1 MTASQ
6 AGASWTCGNPAC
18 ALTQAGALNA
28 CVRCGTLRIG
38 LVLNGVTAQ
47 YRIDQF
53 HAMGGMGVLHRG
65 TATGTGT
72 AVAIKSIRV
81 DPNALNDPD
90 QARGRKDFQTETDTL
105 RRLGASQPPG
115 LVQFLDHI
123 DDPASSLLCLVMQFV
138 DGQNLRELVES
149 YRVGANFV
157 GMPVQVFLK
166 YAIQMART
174 LSWLQGQNVV
184 HRDVN
189 PLNLILD
196 RNTDQL
202 TLVDFGSARGINQGG
217 TVAAGKRGY
226 WSIEQIQGKLIHKSD
241 VYGFGATLFYMLTG
255 TEPSAVAGRLPKV
268 SGSGAANCDAEVE
281 QLVWDSTEPA
291 EVGRPDATQVLERL
305 LQIDGRIN
313 QSGTGQSVGS
323 RAGTPSQPVHD
334 AFATVRISTP
344 AAPTANPTILIQ
356 PPPPPPPTL
365 PAPTASLGARA
376 IALMIDLLV
385 IGIGCVGLALISAYS
400 SDLAL
405 MLMIMLFFGYYVISW
420 TTFQATFGM
429 RIFRLKLVTDSG
441 ARVSYSTA
449 FVRTLALILSLSCVG
464 LGYLWALSGDRR
476 LSLHDHLSQ
485 SRIVS
490 SAP

>member
-1 MTASQ
+1 MTYSQ
-6 AGASWTCGNPAC
+6 AGASWTCGNQAC
-18 ALTQAGALNA
+18 ALTQSGTANA

-38 LVLNGVTAQ
+38 LILNGVTAQ

-53 HAMGGMGVLHRG
+53 HRMGGMGVLHRG
-65 TATGTGT
+65 TATSTGT
-72 AVAIKSIRV
+72 PVAIKSIRV

-90 QARGRKDFQTETDTL
+90 QARGRRDFQTETDTL

-123 DDPASSLLCLVMQFV
+123 DDPSSSLLCLVMQFV

-196 RNTDQL
+196 TRSNQL
-202 TLVDFGSARGINQGG
+202 TLVDFGSARGINQSG

-226 WSIEQIQGKLIHKSD
+226 WSIEQIQGKLSHKSD
-241 VYGFGATLFYMLTG
+241 VYGFGATMFYMLTG

-268 SGSGAANCDAEVE
+268 STSGATNGDTEVE
-281 QLVWDSTEPA
+281 QLVWDCTEPA
-291 EVGRPDATQVLERL
+291 EAGRPDATQVLDRL
-305 LQIDGRIN
+305 LQIDGQISRPGAV
-313 QSGTGQSVGS
+313 QSAGPTPASQSHTV
-323 RAGTPSQPVHD
+323 RD
-334 AFATVRISTP
+334 AFATVRIDTPVAP
-344 AAPTANPTILIQ
+344 AANATILIQ
-356 PPPPPPPTL
+356 PPPRPPPT
-365 PAPTASLGARA
+365 PVAPTASLGARA
-376 IALMIDLLV
+376 IALVVDLLV
-385 IGIGCVGLALISAYS
+385 IGIGCVGLALTSAYS

-405 MLMIMLFFGYYVISW
+405 MLMILLVFVYYVVSW
-420 TTFQATFGM
+420 GAFQATIGM
-429 RIFRLKLVTDSG
+429 RIFRLKLVNDSG
-441 ARVSYSTA
+441 SEISYSTA
-449 FVRTLALILSLSCVG
+449 FVRTLALILSLTCVG
-464 LGYLWALSGDRR
+464 LGYLWALSGERR

-490 SAP
+490 GAA

>member
-1 MTASQ
+1 MTTNQ
-6 AGASWTCGNPAC
+6 AGASWTCGNQAC
-18 ALTQAGALNA
+18 ALTQSGTANA

-53 HAMGGMGVLHRG
+53 HRMGGMGVLHRG

-72 AVAIKSIRV
+72 PVAIKSIRV

-90 QARGRKDFQTETDTL
+90 QARGRRDFQTETDTL

-123 DDPASSLLCLVMQFV
+123 DDPTSSLLCLVMQFV

-149 YRVGANFV
+149 YRVGGNFV

-196 RNTDQL
+196 TRTDQL
-202 TLVDFGSARGINQGG
+202 TLVDFGSARGINQSG

-226 WSIEQIQGKLIHKSD
+226 WSIEQIQGKLSHKSD
-241 VYGFGATLFYMLTG
+241 VYGFGATMFYMLTG

-268 SGSGAANCDAEVE
+268 STSGATNCEAEVE

-291 EVGRPDATQVLERL
+291 EAGRPDATQVVDRL
-305 LQIDGRIN
+305 LQIDGRI
-313 QSGTGQSVGS
+313 S
-323 RAGTPSQPVHD
+323 RAGSPSPSGAIPPAQLQSTHD
-334 AFATVRISTP
+334 AFATERIDAP
-344 AAPTANPTILIQ
+344 VVPTANPTILIQ
-356 PPPPPPPTL
+356 PPPPPPPAL
-365 PAPTASLGARA
+365 PASTASLRARA
-376 IALMIDLLV
+376 IALVVDLLI
-385 IGIGCVGLALISAYS
+385 IGTGCVGLALTSAYS

-405 MLMIMLFFGYYVISW
+405 MLMILLFFVYYVICW
-420 TTFQATFGM
+420 GAFQATIGM

-441 ARVSYSTA
+441 SQISYSTA
-449 FVRTLALILSLSCVG
+449 FVRSLALILSLSCVG

-490 SAP
+490 AVP